1 MWKLNFTKHF
11 DLNCLPAQ
19 KQTLFTR
26 KFSISSPIIPSEM
39 SIELVVF
46 DMAGT
51 TVKDKNFVGIAFQQ
65 AMRSQGYE
73 IAIEHV
79 NPLMGYEK
87 PLAIKMMLEVRES
100 DKSKITAELVD
111 AIHTHFVNGMIGFY
125 QTTTEIAPLPH
136 VEETFSAL
144 REQGIKI
151 ALNTGFSRDI
161 ADVIVSR
168 LGWGN
173 KIDCLVASDEVPYGR
188 PYPDMIRKIMAE
200 LGIASG
206 ERVAKVGDTEVD
218 INEGIN
224 AGCKYVIGVTT
235 GAFTREALLP
245 YKPTHIIDD
254 IAEVPGI
261 ISASH
266 EMAVQG

>member
-1 MWKLNFTKHF
+1 MPGVLIE
-11 DLNCLPAQ
+11 
-19 KQTLFTR
+19 

-51 TVKDKNFVGIAFQQ
+51 TVRDKNFVGIAFRQ
-65 AMRSQGYE
+65 AMLSQGYE
-73 IAIEHV
+73 IAIENI

-100 DKSKITAELVD
+100 DKSKITNALVE
-111 AIHTHFVNGMIGFY
+111 AIHTHFVNGMIEFY

-136 VEETFSAL
+136 VEETFSVL
-144 REQGIKI
+144 REEGIKI

-161 ADVIVSR
+161 ADVIISR
-168 LGWGN
+168 LGWEN
-173 KIDCLVASDEVPYGR
+173 KIDCLVASDEVPFGR

-200 LGIASG
+200 LGVESADRI
-206 ERVAKVGDTEVD
+206 AKVGDTEVD
-218 INEGIN
+218 INEGLN
-224 AGCKYVIGVTT
+224 AGCKYVIGITT

-245 YKPTHIIDD
+245 YKPTHVIDD
-254 IAEVPGI
+254 IAEVRGI
-261 ISASH
+261 IAAGH
-266 EMAVQG
+266 EMAVKG

>member
-1 MWKLNFTKHF
+1 MRKLNFTKHF
-11 DLNCLPAQ
+11 GLISLPAQ

-51 TVKDKNFVGIAFQQ
+51 TVKDKNFVGIAFQE

-73 IAIEHV
+73 IAIENV

-111 AIHTHFVNGMIGFY
+111 TIHTHFVNGMIGFY

-188 PYPDMIRKIMAE
+188 PYPDMIRKIMTE
-200 LGIASG
+200 LGIASA
-206 ERVAKVGDTEVD
+206 ERIAKVGDTEVD

-235 GAFTREALLP
+235 GAFTREELLP

-266 EMAVQG
+266 EMAV